1 MRYRLTAAAFS
12 ASILFSAVLLLT
24 DAELWT
30 VAPSHAYVLLGLTV
44 VDLALLSA
52 AVYGKRFV
60 VTYGFL
66 YGLGKFALY
75 LGDILT
81 APEFGTTYYEFASYL
96 FGLWAYESLLAAQL
110 AIAVCSYLERA
121 TRLCLPRNPCDK
133 CADALV
139 QLHPQLF
146 EGVL

>member
-1 MRYRLTAAAFS
+1 MRYRLTVAAFS

-30 VAPSHAYVLLGLTV
+30 VAPSHAYVLLGLTIT
-44 VDLALLSA
+44 DFAMLSA
-52 AVYGKRFV
+52 AVFGKRFV
-60 VTYGFL
+60 VNYGVL

-96 FGLWAYESLLAAQL
+96 FGLWAYDGLLAAQL
-110 AIAVCSYLERA
+110 VIALSSYLESGR
-121 TRLCLPRNPCDK
+121 
-133 CADALV
+133 
-139 QLHPQLF
+139 
-146 EGVL
+146 

>member
-1 MRYRLTAAAFS
+1 
-12 ASILFSAVLLLT
+12 VLLLT

-81 APEFGTTYYEFASYL
+81 APEFGTTYYDFASYL
-96 FGLWAYESLLAAQL
+96 FGLWAYDGLLAAQL
-110 AIAVCSYLERA
+110 AIAVCSCLERGHQTMPA
-121 TRLCLPRNPCDK
+121 QKPLR
-133 CADALV
+133 
-139 QLHPQLF
+139 
-146 EGVL
+146 